1 MEGLEGVRNVMT
13 DERLHEVS
21 VLFEDQ
27 EANESVLKDTLQKEG
42 FFVEESAK

>member
-1 MEGLEGVRNVMT
+1 LEGLEGVRKVMT

-27 EANESVLKDTLQKEG
+27 EASESVMKDTLQKEG
-42 FFVEESAK
+42 FFVEEAAK